1 MSNRSAKFVSALF
14 ASILAGANLAT
25 VTDLHAQAAADKC
38 LLAPKGA
45 APAGS
50 HWYYRI
56 DHAAKR
62 QCWYIREESDKTA
75 PAASQESSAASAPSL
90 AAADPVPPRQRATGR
105 KSIADAHA
113 ELTLPQA
120 QVGQDSSAFVEPRT
134 VGAAPAGTIPNRP
147 RATAPNA
154 AAPSSSQA
162 VRWPDPSAVS
172 SSNNL
177 RIAAAEPPPGL
188 LAQSLKTQGLQTQA
202 EPQPVTALGALA
214 NADSPIEK
222 RTASMQMLLLAMAG
236 ALALAG
242 IAARLAFMVGRARR
256 RRAIR
261 NDRRAIWDS
270 IHAERK
276 PYAER
281 KAPSMLPSEN
291 VPTWRNEVSHHPRAP
306 ADPDRRVMERLSRL
320 ARSAQQ

>member
-1 MSNRSAKFVSALF
+1 MSNRSAKFVWALF
-14 ASILAGANLAT
+14 ASILAGANLAI
-25 VTDLHAQAAADKC
+25 VTDIHAQAIADKC

-45 APAGS
+45 LPAGS

-75 PAASQESSAASAPSL
+75 PAASQESPPASAPSL
-90 AAADPVPPRQRATGR
+90 AAADPVPPRQRATVR

-113 ELTLPQA
+113 ELTSPQA
-120 QVGQDSSAFVEPRT
+120 QAEQDSGAQPRT
-134 VGAAPAGTIPNRP
+134 VGAATARTINP

-154 AAPSSSQA
+154 AAPSSSLA
-162 VRWPDPSAVS
+162 ARWPDPSTVS
-172 SSNNL
+172 SSNNP

-188 LAQSLKTQGLQTQA
+188 QTQA
-202 EPQPVTALGALA
+202 ELQPATAPGAPA
-214 NADSPIEK
+214 AADSPMEK
-222 RTASMQMLLLAMAG
+222 RTASMQMLLLVLAG

-242 IAARLAFMVGRARR
+242 ITARLVFMIGRARR

-261 NDRRAIWDS
+261 SDRRAIWDS